1 MQSLLDF
8 FTQTAIWNAPKQT
21 GRVPDIMDAKGDQSA
36 YQAYRTPSGPNIRTK
51 DADANHLSEVMYYR
65 QTGSDLS
72 TQFFSVAN
80 TERVQQMIQQEVLAK
95 SGGKYK
101 IDRQSDEDLFL
112 IMRSYYLQYARNDP
126 ASVGAE
132 LDSLNFRVVA
142 YASDR
147 IMVEIEAYKYYRKD
161 QENFPDPIAAPVNVN
176 TYGTRTN
183 ELKSFF

>member
-1 MQSLLDF
+1 MQSLIDF

-21 GRVPDIMDAKGDQSA
+21 GRVPDIGQSHGDQ
-36 YQAYRTPSGPNIRTK
+36 QAYKAYRISGENIRRQDVSAK
-51 DADANHLSEVMYYR
+51 DLHEVTYYR

-112 IMRSYYLQYARNDP
+112 IMRSYYLQYSRNDP
-126 ASVGAE
+126 DNVGAE
-132 LDSLNFRVVA
+132 LDSLNGRVVA

>member
-8 FTQTAIWNAPKQT
+8 FTQSAIWNAPKQT
-21 GRVPDIMDAKGDQSA
+21 GRVPDIMESKGDQSA
-36 YQAYRTPSGPNIRTK
+36 YQAYRNPSGPNIRTK
-51 DADANHLSEVMYYR
+51 DADAKYLSEVMHYR
-65 QTGSDLS
+65 QMGSELS

-80 TERVQQMIQQEVLAK
+80 TENLQQMIRQEVLAK
-95 SGGKYK
+95 SGGKYT

-132 LDSLNFRVVA
+132 LDSLNYRVVA

-147 IMVEIEAYKYYRKD
+147 IMVEIEAYKHYRKD
-161 QENFPDPIAAPVNVN
+161 QENFPDPLPAPVNVH
-176 TYGTRTN
+176 TYGTRTG

>member
-1 MQSLLDF
+1 MQSLIDF
-8 FTQTAIWNAPKQT
+8 FTQTAIWNAPKHT
-21 GRVPDIMDAKGDQSA
+21 GRVPDIMEPKGDQEA
-36 YQAYRTPSGPNIRTK
+36 YKAYRIAGENVRTK
-51 DADANHLSEVMYYR
+51 DADALHLSEVMHYR
-65 QTGSDLS
+65 QTGSELS

-80 TERVQQMIQQEVLAK
+80 TERLHKMIVEQVQMK

-126 ASVGAE
+126 ENVGAE
-132 LDSLNFRVVA
+132 LDSLNYRVVA

-161 QENFPDPIAAPVNVN
+161 QENFPDPIAAPINVNV
-176 TYGTRTN
+176 YGTRTN
-183 ELKSFF
+183 ELNRFF

>member
-1 MQSLLDF
+1 MQSLIDL
-8 FTQTAIWNAPKQT
+8 FTQTAIWNAPKHT
-21 GRVPDIMDAKGDQSA
+21 GRVPDIMESKGDLEA
-36 YQAYRTPSGPNIRTK
+36 YKAYRISGENVRK
-51 DADANHLSEVMYYR
+51 QDADALHLSEVMHYR
-65 QTGSDLS
+65 QTGSELS

-80 TERVQQMIQQEVLAK
+80 TEKLQQMIQQEVLAK

-126 ASVGAE
+126 ANVGAE
-132 LDSLNFRVVA
+132 LDSLNYRVVA

-147 IMVEIEAYKYYRKD
+147 IMVEIEAYKYYRRD
-161 QENFPDPIAAPVNVN
+161 QENFPDPLPAPVNVH
-176 TYGTRTN
+176 TYGTRTG